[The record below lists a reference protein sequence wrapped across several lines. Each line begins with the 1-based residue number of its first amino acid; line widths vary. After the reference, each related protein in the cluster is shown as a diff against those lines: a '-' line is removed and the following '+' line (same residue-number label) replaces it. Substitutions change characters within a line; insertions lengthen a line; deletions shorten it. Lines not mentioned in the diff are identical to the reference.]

1 MAYKFHDRIKVP
13 DKELNKKNIETL
25 FSITGTFNINA
36 IADFTANNN
45 MSYNVTDN
53 TGKSVLHY
61 IIGIDDITKKEDIR
75 LYLTKYFIENGAS
88 VDTPDINNVTP
99 LHLACKNQYSK
110 IVEFLI
116 KNGAVTDYPNSELMT
131 PLHYAVQ
138 GDINVCEKI
147 RITDS
152 IIPDPEPEKM
162 NKIEALKDV
171 KKLISSIIFE
181 DNYLNSFIS
190 NIVRTIR
197 YTRDYDLND
206 SINRE
211 LDNMSNTISRIY
223 RNRFDSTT
231 TMEKKIQ
238 KVIYASIESIRLSM
252 TNIHR
257 LALTD
262 LDFTLST
269 NDNNWGLPEFDNIK
283 ILNSSINLK
292 DLWKELRKELPDK
305 ERINGYFTDAKKN
318 TDLTITNMKN
328 INTLMSHLRIYLHY
342 YVFSNQDEGNDLAA
356 AQGLAAN
363 LIDFHDGV
371 TVNETQLMLE
381 SDNVLRHPKSLTIR
395 DSIMDFDN
403 SLYLQGFHN
412 YNIYNNGNILNF
424 ARNHILYSLNGP
436 NPNQYSI
443 IFSLLL
449 QILNLVIDNQNV
461 IQQSEN
467 LNNIPLD
474 IVNLQQFID
483 NILRDGMVFNFN
495 RNQGFLFVL
504 LANVISQNNK
514 TELTRILDEYEI
526 LNGQINLELK
536 WHYRQLI
543 DKIDDLKLI
552 FISCL
557 QAYLRIVNA
566 NNASMTYYFKIIF
579 DAINE
584 WHSSNDL
591 DKLKITIINGFKKLY
606 FILNNL
612 NNGFAANVNAINLPL
627 RVIGIIPTIL
637 LNRNNDD
644 LSQLSNNININL
656 PPAAPLGVPPGA
668 GFDAADL
675 NVARDYITN
684 NIINIIYAPNGV
696 DDNDNI
702 KSILYLANYLFG
714 NIFRVGIEGL
724 DIERVSQFLDT
735 LLQLPPGDLRPFDI
749 TLINQAKKESS
760 PIEMLIRMCKY
771 YNENQPGSPDIKN
784 KTQLDMMIT
793 CLRNIYYKGNSS
805 QLHTLGILN
814 SSMPPYD
821 RIGIKV
827 QNENRNANKTFGS
840 IISSLVV
847 GLMNGNEFAPN
858 NLSNIFRINRL
869 NLANIE
875 NPNFNAGQAQDLNGR
890 IIQDE
895 DIFVLCYLAACISNN
910 NIRIKEYSRLYNN
923 TSNLIEILDGL
934 RGFPINPIILETF
947 NNSYLATQDL
957 VLSFT
962 DTIRNYGLNDKGCM
976 IIREALYFCQNLGI
990 NEDGLTNT
998 INNIITAAIFNL
1010 EYLGRVEE
1018 MDRIN
1023 QYQIKI
1029 GRNDR
1034 FLAARDQDNNGPI
1047 IEGTYNLGEFIN
1059 DGVIARGFVN
1069 PVYWNTVEIPRP
1081 STINSME
1088 IAINRRIQRYVDI
1101 VDSIII
1107 KDSRNETTLKILSN
1121 ILRNR
1126 ERGYQYW
1133 QNLFRNNMLSTYNQ
1147 FIKAR
1152 TLINV
1157 SEQEER
1163 MIQDKWNLYISKIIN
1178 ISQQFGR
1185 TDIIDQA
1192 VNNNSNANNGWNII
1206 NENVESNI
1214 VSVINTNNQFIEIL
1228 NKLNGYNYINY
1239 VINTPNS
1246 LDIQI
1251 NKFTDGF
1258 YPKLSMPLDQGI
1270 EIYSFND
1277 NNDPAYPVQIGETI
1291 NNDAIA
1297 NRDENFAYSGL
1308 PIDIGE
1314 FSDLNTQLDSRQQIV
1329 RYINDQ
1335 IYRRSRTEKASK
1347 TISVRD
1353 ISRIYLYMV
1362 KEALIKNI
1370 ITNVYDNRN
1379 NPGLQ
1384 QEEIFDSIINYM
1396 REVNISIAPQNVNPY
1411 IFSIVGEMA
1420 NELINNFISYTFRKY
1435 ASRIAI
1441 KFINNNVETTEL
1453 LGNFGGINNFLVTDR
1468 ADDFTTSLDTPSSR
1482 LIQIFAQAM
1491 NPLPRDWFK
1500 MSFDPILSK
1509 KIEEIQQYYLYNQN
1523 YSTEEIEVN
1532 KNCIKIN
1539 PEIIR
1544 LLIEYY
1550 CNPNKRDDIGQS
1562 AIFYAI
1568 KNASLSALNVLL
1580 NEDADFKTIPNKNG
1594 DTPFIYALN
1603 IYNNHLNY
1611 MYNLDL
1617 SIMINNFTNNFYDTY
1632 KDIILGNPNFRNN
1645 LINYSENSFN
1655 MVIAFIN
1662 HKWFTRFFDYSENW
1676 TYDNKKDLINLFYKY
1691 NILSPNN
1698 RKNKSNGLY
1707 IIDTYVNNPDS
1718 IISNDEQF
1726 HALKYQKNKI
1736 EKDNQKLVEEI
1747 NNLDSAILSI
1757 NDEIN
1762 EAMQQNPRDD
1772 NNIRN
1777 LRGKANRFLQNRN
1790 DKNQEIIDNNNEY
1803 QNIDLYFNGQIA
1815 NLTPNYNRAFNDVRN
1830 NLNIITEPFMDSYQ
1844 NIITNLDRELNKES
1858 NQSYNQLWKEYLG
1871 NNNLLKNCNNI
1882 ILLINQ
1888 TESALL
1894 EGLRNGLDK
1903 NEVLTD
1909 LNKIKKFYD
1918 SIEKDIISYFH
1929 LPNFLDENPILNL
1942 FYEIAKNITSSII
1955 ASNMELAIK
1964 NIMFDEYKIRLP
1976 YENYIEIFNQEVEYY
1991 DYIFNLLNAVFQRN
2005 TNINGNRVQ
2014 INNFLL
2020 EELNDLIVKQILNI
2034 KQNKKDTS
2042 TDDFDGPEE
2051 ILKRVNDV
2059 LKLNLS
2065 DPIIDN
2071 EDSKIIDYLNKSIIP
2086 YYALNY
2092 KLILPRLKAV
2102 FDNYLKYII
2111 NNKRHLDIFIRILEK
2126 I

>member
-13 DKELNKKNIETL
+13 DRELNKKNIETL

-99 LHLACKNQYSK
+99 LHLACKNQYYK
-110 IVEFLI
+110 IVEYLI

-138 GDINVCEKI
+138 GDISVCEKI

-152 IIPDPEPEKM
+152 IIPDPDPEKM

-171 KKLISSIIFE
+171 KKLISSILFE

-197 YTRDYDLND
+197 YTQDYDLNN

-231 TMEKKIQ
+231 TMEKNIQ
-238 KVIYASIESIRLSM
+238 KAIYASIESIRSSM

-257 LALTD
+257 LALSD

-269 NDNNWGLPEFDNIK
+269 NDNNWGLPDFDDIK

-292 DLWKELRKELPDK
+292 ELWRELRRELPDK
-305 ERINGYFTDAKKN
+305 DRINGYFTDIKNN
-318 TDLTITNMKN
+318 TDLTIANMKN

-342 YVFSNQDEGNDLAA
+342 YVFSDQDVGNDLAA
-356 AQGLAAN
+356 AQASANAN
-363 LIDFHDGV
+363 LINFHDG

-381 SDNVLRHPKSLTIR
+381 SDNILRHPKSLTFR

-403 SLYLQGFHN
+403 GLYLQGFHN
-412 YNIYNNGNILNF
+412 YNIYDNGIILNF
-424 ARNHILYSLNGP
+424 RRNDIRYSLNGI
-436 NPNQYSI
+436 NANQYSI

-449 QILNLVIDNQNV
+449 QILNLGNNRNI

-467 LNNIPLD
+467 INNIPLD
-474 IVNLQQFID
+474 IVNLQQFNL
-483 NILRDGMVFNFN
+483 NIYPLIGDI
-495 RNQGFLFVL
+495 NQGFLFVL
-504 LANVISQNNK
+504 LSNVISQNNK

-526 LNGQINLELK
+526 IYGQINLELN
-536 WHYRQLI
+536 WHYQQLI

-591 DKLKITIINGFKKLY
+591 DKLKITIINGFKNLY

-627 RVIGIIPTIL
+627 QVIGIIPTIL

-656 PPAAPLGVPPGA
+656 PPGIA

-675 NVARDYITN
+675 IVARDYITN
-684 NIINIIYAPNGV
+684 IINNIYAAPNGV
-696 DDNDNI
+696 NNNDNI
-702 KSILYLANYLFG
+702 KSILYLASYLFG
-714 NIFRVGIEGL
+714 NIFIRNEGL

-735 LLQLPPGDLRPFDI
+735 LLQLPPGDLTPFDI

-805 QLHTLGILN
+805 QIHTLDILN
-814 SSMPPYD
+814 ASMPIYD

-827 QNENRNANKTFGS
+827 QNENGDANKTFGS

-847 GLMNGNEFAPN
+847 GLMNGDQFVAN
-858 NLSNIFRINRL
+858 NLSNIFRTNVL
-869 NLANIE
+869 DLANEE
-875 NPNFNAGQAQDLNGR
+875 NPNFNAGQVQDPNG
-890 IIQDE
+890 IIMQDE

-923 TSNLIEILDGL
+923 TSNLIERLDGL
-934 RGFPINPIILETF
+934 IALDPNRADPINPIILETF

-998 INNIITAAIFNL
+998 INNIITSAIFNL

-1018 MDRIN
+1018 MDRVN

-1034 FLAARDQDNNGPI
+1034 FLAARDQNDNGGV
-1047 IEGTYNLGEFIN
+1047 IEGTCYLGEFI
-1059 DGVIARGFVN
+1059 DIAATARGFID
-1069 PVYWNTVEIPRP
+1069 PVYWNTAEIPRP

-1101 VDSIII
+1101 VDSIIV
-1107 KDSRNETTLKILSN
+1107 KDSRKETTLKILSN

-1126 ERGYQYW
+1126 EIGYQYW

-1147 FIKAR
+1147 FSIAR

-1192 VNNNSNANNGWNII
+1192 VNNNSNANNGWNRI

-1214 VSVINTNNQFIEIL
+1214 VSVINTNNQFIDIL

-1246 LDIQI
+1246 LNIQI

-1258 YPKLSMPLDQGI
+1258 YPKLSIPLDEGI

-1277 NNDPAYPVQIGETI
+1277 DNNPSYPVQIGETI

-1308 PIDIGE
+1308 PINIGE

-1329 RYINDQ
+1329 RYINNQ
-1335 IYRRSRTEKASK
+1335 IYRKERTEKASK

-1370 ITNVYDNRN
+1370 IIDIN
-1379 NPGLQ
+1379 NNKNNGRQ
-1384 QEEIFDSIINYM
+1384 QQEIFDSIINYM
-1396 REVNISIAPQNVNPY
+1396 REVNITVAPQNRNPY

-1435 ASRIAI
+1435 ASRIAVRY
-1441 KFINNNVETTEL
+1441 INNNANTTEL
-1453 LGNFGGINNFLVTDR
+1453 LANFGGTNNFLVTDR
-1468 ADDFTTSLDTPSSR
+1468 ADDFTTSLDAPSSR

-1491 NPLPRDWFK
+1491 LPQPRDWFK

-1532 KNCIKIN
+1532 KNCMKIN

-1568 KNASLSALNVLL
+1568 KNASLSALDVLL
-1580 NEDADFKTIPNKNG
+1580 NQDADFKTIPNKNG

-1603 IYNNHLNY
+1603 IYSNHLDY

-1617 SIMINNFTNNFYDTY
+1617 SVMINNFTSSFYDTY
-1632 KDIILGNPNFRNN
+1632 KGIILGNPNFRNN

-1655 MVIAFIN
+1655 MIIAFIN

-1691 NILSPNN
+1691 NILLPNN

-1707 IIDTYVNNPDS
+1707 IVDTYFNNPDS
-1718 IISNDEQF
+1718 IISNDEKF

-1736 EKDNQKLVEEI
+1736 EKDNQKLIEEI
-1747 NNLDSAILSI
+1747 NNLDSAIFSI

-1762 EAMQQNPRDD
+1762 EAMQQIPRDD

-1777 LRGKANRFLQNRN
+1777 LRRKSMSFLQNRN
-1790 DKNQEIIDNNNEY
+1790 EKNREINDNNTEY
-1803 QNIDLYFNGQIA
+1803 QNIDFYFNGQIA
-1815 NLTPNYNRAFNDVRN
+1815 NLTPNYNRAFNDVRI

-1844 NIITNLDRELNKES
+1844 NIITNLDRRLGGGF

-1871 NNNLLKNCNNI
+1871 NSNLLKNCNNI

-1888 TESALL
+1888 TEAALL

-1909 LNKIKKFYD
+1909 LNKIKIFYD
-1918 SIEKDIISYFH
+1918 SIEKDVISYFH
-1929 LPNFLDENPILNL
+1929 LPNFLDENPLLNL
-1942 FYEIAKNITSSII
+1942 FFKMAKNITSSII

-1976 YENYIEIFNQEVEYY
+1976 YENYMGIFNQEVEYY

-2005 TNINGNRVQ
+2005 TNINGDRVQ
-2014 INNFLL
+2014 MNNFLL
-2020 EELNDLIVKQILNI
+2020 TELNDLIVKQILNI
-2034 KQNKKDTS
+2034 KQNKKDTT

-2051 ILKRVNDV
+2051 ILKRINDV

-2071 EDSKIIDYLNKSIIP
+2071 EDSKIIDYMNKSIIP

-2111 NNKRHLDIFIRILEK
+2111 NNKRHLDIFIRLLERM
-2126 I
+2126 